1 MKLPIQL
8 LAQADLLLIIADLFS
23 PPEKI
28 RHAFGTLKK
37 SNLKMLADS
46 TGLPEKK
53 LLGDL
58 LHQAAKAASL
68 TNSADWSACYRTLFD
83 GAILCPINEAAYI
96 RRDKGTIMGDVCG
109 FYRAFGWT
117 TVADSGERPDHFL
130 VEIEFCAM
138 LLVMAAR
145 AETEEQRTT
154 TESAV
159 AEFTRQH
166 LNDWLP
172 LFSAHLRQVTDFPV
186 LVAAAN
192 LLEQVWPALI
202 VWHGW
207 VVDGLPADSFGRC
220 EEPENPYECGAPGLV
235 NLK

>member
-1 MKLPIQL
+1 MKRSIEL
-8 LAQADLLLIIADLFS
+8 LAQADLLLMIADLFS
-23 PPEKI
+23 PPEHI
-28 RHAFGTLKK
+28 RHAFGSLKK
-37 SNLKMLADS
+37 SNLKMLAES

-58 LHQAAKAASL
+58 LQVAVKAVERACPE
-68 TNSADWSACYRTLFD
+68 DWSACYRTLFD

-96 RRDKGTIMGDVCG
+96 RRDKGAIMGDVCG

-130 VEIEFCAM
+130 VEIEFCAI
-138 LLVMAAR
+138 LLVMVAR
-145 AETEEQRTT
+145 AETEEQRSI
-154 TESAV
+154 TESAL

-172 LFSAHLRQVTDFPV
+172 LFSAHLRLVTDYPV

-192 LLEQVWPALI
+192 LLEQVWPDLI
-202 VWHGW
+202 AWHGW
-207 VVDGLPADSFGRC
+207 VVDGLPAEAVGVC

>member
-1 MKLPIQL
+1 MNRPIQL

-28 RHAFGTLKK
+28 RHAFGSLKR
-37 SNLKMLADS
+37 SNLKLLADS
-46 TGLPEKK
+46 TGLPDKK
-53 LLGDL
+53 LLGNL
-58 LHQAAKAASL
+58 LYEAAKAARLAS
-68 TNSADWSACYRTLFD
+68 SEDWSACYRTLFD

-145 AETEEQRTT
+145 AENEEQRTT
-154 TESAV
+154 TESAL
-159 AEFTRQH
+159 AEFTRHH

-172 LFSAHLRQVTDFPV
+172 LFSAHMRQVTDYPV
-186 LVAAAN
+186 LIAAAN

-202 VWHGW
+202 AWHGW
-207 VVDGLPADSFGRC
+207 VVDGLPADAFGIC